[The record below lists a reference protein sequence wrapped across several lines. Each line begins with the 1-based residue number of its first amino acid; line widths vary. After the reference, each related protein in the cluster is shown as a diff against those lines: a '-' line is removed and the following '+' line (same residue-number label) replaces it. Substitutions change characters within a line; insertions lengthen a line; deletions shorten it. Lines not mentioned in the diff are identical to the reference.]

1 MPCAHSQLKV
11 LSTRFGCI
19 PELIWYPT
27 IIFEFQPVIN
37 GYTGRC
43 RASGCVRMGAYRS
56 PFGGGCGGWAGT
68 STRPW
73 WGAYGLIPRVHFVM
87 CMSSSPDCN
96 VLIARLSICSIQMAH
111 SRHSQD
117 SEQEH
122 DDFLDRMQKCGGSDT
137 EHHVANGMVSVRT
150 PLSLHVD
157 CRIRF
162 CLCCVFL
169 PSTAPFCLIL
179 CCTCIMACCAVICYP
194 CIGMARGTDKQR
206 RAWEQT
212 QAPMLQVPWALMSC
226 VHCLGC
232 RAAMC
237 DIF

>member
-1 MPCAHSQLKV
+1 MDTRGAAVPVDASEWEHIDRHLAVAAVAGLGQAHDHD
-11 LSTRFGCI
+11 G
-19 PELIWYPT
+19 
-27 IIFEFQPVIN
+27 
-37 GYTGRC
+37 
-43 RASGCVRMGAYRS
+43 VRMASY
-56 PFGGGCGGWAGT
+56 PACILLCAC
-68 STRPW
+68 P
-73 WGAYGLIPRVHFVM
+73 H
-87 CMSSSPDCN
+87 
-96 VLIARLSICSIQMAH
+96 VLIARLSICSIQMTH

-117 SEQEH
+117 SEQEY
-122 DDFLDRMQKCGGSDT
+122 DGFLDRMQKCGGSDA
-137 EHHVANGMVSVRT
+137 EHHVANGMACART

-169 PSTAPFCLIL
+169 PSTVPFCLIL
-179 CCTCIMACCAVICYP
+179 CCTCIMVCCAVICYP
-194 CIGMARGTDKQR
+194 CIGMARGTAKQR
-206 RAWEQT
+206 RAREQT